1 VRRLTEKQKI
11 DYVDVVI
18 AIPKAVMDFLEANK
32 KSLEYTSVEAYI
44 NLGVLQMVKGDIE
57 AGEFGE
63 PIKMLIDG
71 ILKEN

>member
-1 VRRLTEKQKI
+1 
-11 DYVDVVI
+11 
-18 AIPKAVMDFLEANK
+18 
-32 KSLEYTSVEAYI
+32 
-44 NLGVLQMVKGDIE
+44 MVKGDIE